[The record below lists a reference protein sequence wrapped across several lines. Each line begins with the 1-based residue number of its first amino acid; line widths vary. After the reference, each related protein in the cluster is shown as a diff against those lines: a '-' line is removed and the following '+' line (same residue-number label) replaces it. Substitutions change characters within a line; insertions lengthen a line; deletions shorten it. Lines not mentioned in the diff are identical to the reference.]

1 MARRDTRQ
9 EPDQEKVGRIAQIR
23 RTYRM
28 ARRTDRWLG
37 WAILGVILLV
47 LAVFT
52 GLGFLTDNVWLYPLL
67 GLPAALLGGA
77 IVFGRRAERAAYAQ
91 IEGQPGAAVAALNTL
106 RRGFDTT
113 PVVAANRYQDV
124 VHRTVGKAGIVL
136 VGESDSPHRLA
147 NLLAQE
153 KRRHAR
159 VAPDTPIHEL
169 IVGYGEGQVP
179 LPKLA
184 KTVRKLPRS
193 LRGPELTELRS
204 RLKALGT
211 QPVPMPKGPL
221 PKGMK
226 LPRGGAQPPTARR

>member
-1 MARRDTRQ
+1 MARRDTKQ
-9 EPDQEKVGRIAQIR
+9 ESGEEKVGRIAQIK

-37 WAILGVILLV
+37 WITLGVILLV
-47 LAVFT
+47 LAVFVVFGLLT
-52 GLGFLTDNVWLYPLL
+52 GNVWLYPLL

-77 IVFGRRAERAAYAQ
+77 VVFGRRAERAAYSQ

-113 PVVAANRYQDV
+113 PVVATNRHQDV
-124 VHRTVGKAGIVL
+124 VHRTVGKAGVIL
-136 VGESDSPHRLA
+136 IGEGESPHRLA
-147 NLLAQE
+147 NLLTQE

-159 VAPDTPIHEL
+159 VAPETPIHEL
-169 IVGYGEGQVP
+169 IVGNGEGHVP

-184 KTVRKLPRS
+184 KTVRKLPRR

-226 LPRGGAQPPTARR
+226 VPRGGAPPPQTRR